1 MWNKRFSEF
10 CNTVSVYGTRSKANP
25 AKLEFLFSIWLL
37 LWPVILVK
45 VWYKK
50 NRSNACSI
58 LPFLSSEHYCNY
70 FHTQEKI
77 FLAEEQQC
85 WADIERTSGRKP
97 GTFKTKSFGKSW
109 VIHHQFRELRNC
121 HRLLISAKTGRRRW
135 VQPGHCGCQ
144 HLNCHTHL
152 TPSRSP
158 GSWSS
163 RRGGRRVDFPS
174 CRPVLLQET
183 KMNDNKVRL

>member
-10 CNTVSVYGTRSKANP
+10 CNTVGVYGTRPKANP

-37 LWPVILVK
+37 LWPVILMK
-45 VWYKK
+45 AWYKK
-50 NRSNACSI
+50 NKSNACSI

-109 VIHHQFRELRNC
+109 VIHDQFRELRNC
-121 HRLLISAKTGRRRW
+121 HPLLISAKTGRRLW

-144 HLNCHTHL
+144 HAPHTV
-152 TPSRSP
+152 TQP
-158 GSWSS
+158 GELVQPE
-163 RRGGRRVDFPS
+163 RGKESGLS
-174 CRPVLLQET
+174 LLQASIAAGNE
-183 KMNDNKVRL
+183 DEW